1 MSAFRK
7 RTSKNKVPMSANDAK
22 RTPPFCLGYL
32 LLMGIVRCLAIA
44 SSRLGRLTQPCF
56 WVFGGTALSLG
67 RSTMHTLIASLPIL
81 PTQKVT
87 LLMLCPRCSTHRHL
101 FILPPRFRSCT
112 CPLWGVK
119 RTFLWA
125 VEALLYRGRLDRM
138 F

>member
-1 MSAFRK
+1 MADGLDAFLSLPFAQNLWGR
-7 RTSKNKVPMSANDAK
+7 RTHRVSRGSNVDAK
-22 RTPPFCLGYL
+22 C
-32 LLMGIVRCLAIA
+32 
-44 SSRLGRLTQPCF
+44 
-56 WVFGGTALSLG
+56 LG

-125 VEALLYRGRLDRM
+125 VKALLYRGRLDRM